1 MPCIKRLLA
10 LGPGVHA
17 GMETKRR
24 RMECTVA
31 IIAYTRVP
39 IPGRCRNPPPRF
51 RVSGFG
57 FVVSGFG
64 FRVSGFGF
72 RVSGFGFRVSGLKV
86 YHDEVGD
93 TAARLACPIQE
104 DHLVH
109 KPPGLGAKGTQVTSE
124 RDGSSALHVSRPES
138 VSPS

>member
-1 MPCIKRLLA
+1 M
-10 LGPGVHA
+10 H
-17 GMETKRR
+17 RR
-24 RMECTVA
+24 HYRIYKGT
-31 IIAYTRVP
+31 YTRAMP
-39 IPGRCRNPPPRF
+39 KPASP
-51 RVSGFG
+51 
-57 FVVSGFG
+57 VSGFG
-64 FRVSGFGF
+64 FRICGFGF

-86 YHDEVGD
+86 YHDEVGN

-124 RDGSSALHVSRPES
+124 RDGSSALHVSRQES